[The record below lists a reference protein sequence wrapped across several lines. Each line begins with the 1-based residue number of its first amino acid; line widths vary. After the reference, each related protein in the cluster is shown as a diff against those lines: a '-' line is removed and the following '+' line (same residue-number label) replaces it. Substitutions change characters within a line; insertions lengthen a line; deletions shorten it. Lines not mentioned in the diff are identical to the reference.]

1 MTAGPYGII
10 IYTQRHTISH
20 IVAFILGI
28 VAATVGFQGV
38 AKIADQGVQKIQEI
52 TVETTK

>member
-1 MTAGPYGII
+1 M
-10 IYTQRHTISH
+10 SH

-38 AKIADQGVQKIQEI
+38 AQWADQGVQKIQEI
-52 TVETTK
+52 TVETAK